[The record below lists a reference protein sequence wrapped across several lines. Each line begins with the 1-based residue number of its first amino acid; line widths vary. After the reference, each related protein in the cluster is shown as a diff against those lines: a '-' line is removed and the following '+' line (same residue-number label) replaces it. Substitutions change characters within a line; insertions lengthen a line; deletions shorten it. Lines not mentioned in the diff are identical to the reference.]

1 MPTPALKLLTKLFI
15 SWQKNP
21 GCDRTITLP
30 ISKKRAGE
38 YYETIRPDDKDQLH
52 ACLQNA
58 ELDGCVELEWG
69 KYHDSHLLKRIIL
82 KSGPLLA
89 KFLNMP
95 LAANVAQG
103 ATNSLLQLVPEEQ
116 GWIKD
121 VAHQIIEKW
130 SKGESA
136 YRFELG
142 ETKEA
147 STFIAALVAVSE
159 GKQQNLD
166 LRTFS
171 AKVLGDSKAMER
183 LKDRFAKVWNDQFD
197 TGLDANELYESLGL
211 LKFPPA
217 VYLKGPCKV
226 KVGSGWLDIS
236 TVPSY
241 IGVPPDAIDAI
252 EFFEAPDYVMT
263 IENLASFNRHTR
275 EITDKG
281 LIIYSAGFLGP
292 NTASVLRMVDC
303 ALTDVNFYHWGDIDV
318 GGLVI
323 ASHVQSVITKKLQLH
338 LMTTEILDERGKTVD
353 KISARRLSG
362 KIKNDEISRLAHG
375 LLLNSPPKIV
385 EQETLDPLSPLGL
398 HLSSKLLTVLD

>member
-1 MPTPALKLLTKLFI
+1 VPTPALKLLTKVFI

-21 GCDRTITLP
+21 GCDRKITLP
-30 ISKKRAGE
+30 ISKKRGGE
-38 YYETIRPDDKDQLH
+38 YYETTRPDDKDQLH

-82 KSGPLLA
+82 KNGPLLA
-89 KFLNMP
+89 KFLNTP
-95 LAANVAQG
+95 LATDVAQG
-103 ATNSLLQLVPEEQ
+103 ATNSLFQLIPKELEWVK
-116 GWIKD
+116 G
-121 VAHQIIEKW
+121 VANLIIEKW
-130 SKGESA
+130 SKGEPA

-147 STFIAALVAVSE
+147 STFIKALIAVSE
-159 GKQQNLD
+159 KRQQGLD

-171 AKVLGDSKAMER
+171 AKVLNDSKAMER
-183 LKDRFAKVWNDQFD
+183 LKDRFTKAWNDQFD

-211 LKFPPA
+211 MKFPPA

-226 KVGSGWLDIS
+226 KVGPRWLDIS

-241 IGVPPDAIDAI
+241 IGIPPDAIAAI
-252 EFFEAPDYVMT
+252 EFSETPDYVMT

-275 EITDKG
+275 EINDKG

-292 NTASVLRMVDC
+292 NTAMVLKMVDR
-303 ALTDVNFYHWGDIDV
+303 ALPRVNFYHWGDIDV

-323 ASHVQSVITKKLQLH
+323 ASHVQSVISKKLQLH
-338 LMTTEILDERGKTVD
+338 LMTTDILDDFGKAVD
-353 KISARRLSG
+353 KISVRRVAGL
-362 KIKNDEISRLAHG
+362 IENEEISHLAHG
-375 LLLNSPPKIV
+375 LLLNCPPKIV
-385 EQETLDPLSPLGL
+385 EQETLDPQSPLL
-398 HLSSKLLTVLD
+398 A